1 MSARFSAAP
10 VAPKQRLALV
20 LEFRDK
26 LASCWLSSV
35 MEDIPHIPFLWH
47 VVLCSSVVLF
57 LRF

>member
-1 MSARFSAAP
+1 VSARFSAAP
-10 VAPKQRLALV
+10 VAPKQRLVLV